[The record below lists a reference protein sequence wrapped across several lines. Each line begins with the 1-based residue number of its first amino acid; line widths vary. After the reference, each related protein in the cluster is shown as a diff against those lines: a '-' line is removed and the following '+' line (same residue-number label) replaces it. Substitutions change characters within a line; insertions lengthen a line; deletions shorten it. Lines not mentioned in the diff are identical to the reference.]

1 MTRSCLLPLLLAAS
15 VAGCGTSTDFARA
28 PALSPVSESPE
39 LVAMQSPGSP
49 LSLDPDRP
57 VDAASLW
64 SGDRRSLLATPR
76 AETRG
81 DIVTVMIEIDD
92 EAEFSNSSERSRSAS
107 GSAGITDMFGLPQR
121 INDNLP
127 GGATLDPFLGYESRS
142 RSGGDGST
150 RRNEQLTLRVAA
162 TVTEILPNGS
172 FAIEGR
178 QEVRVN
184 FELRELIVT
193 GFVRPEDISRRNEVS
208 YDKIAAA
215 RISYGGRGR
224 ITEVQQPRWGQQ
236 IVDTISPF

>member
-1 MTRSCLLPLLLAAS
+1 MTRSKLLPLLVATAL
-15 VAGCGTSTDFARA
+15 AGCGARTDFVRA

-39 LVAMQSPGSP
+39 LVAMQSPGRP
-49 LSLDPDRP
+49 VSLDPDRP

-64 SGDRRSLLATPR
+64 SGERRSLLGTRR

-81 DIVTVMIEIDD
+81 DIVTVVIEIDD
-92 EAEFSNSSERSRSAS
+92 EAEFSNTSERSRSAS
-107 GSAGITDMFGLPQR
+107 GSLGIPDMFGLPQR
-121 INDNLP
+121 LSGGLP
-127 GGATLDPFLGYESRS
+127 SGATLDPAVGYESAS
-142 RSGGDGST
+142 RSEGDGSS
-150 RRNEQLTLRVAA
+150 RRNEQMTLRVAA

-178 QEVRVN
+178 QEVRLN
-184 FELRELIVT
+184 YELRELIVT

-224 ITEVQQPRWGQQ
+224 ITEVQQPGWGQQ
-236 IVDTISPF
+236 VVDTVSPF